1 MPMIQWTQEFTTGV
15 EAIDNDHKVLISL
28 INQLGEAIRSGEPQP
43 TVRRVLDELVEY
55 TSYHFNREEALM
67 EACRY
72 PDLEAH
78 RRTHTTLKVQ
88 VADIRDR
95 YARHPEAVHARE
107 ILALLKNWLS
117 AHIMGRDKLYAPFMA
132 AKREEVRA
140 AADSFTTRTAGSAP
154 AIAAQQ
160 HLAAVQP

>member
-1 MPMIQWTQEFTTGV
+1 MPIIQWTQEFTTGV

-28 INQLGEAIRSGEPQP
+28 INQLGEAIRGGEPQA
-43 TVRRVLDELVEY
+43 TVRRVLDELVDY

-72 PDLEAH
+72 PDIEAH
-78 RRTHTTLKVQ
+78 RRTHNTLKVQ

-95 YARHPEAVHARE
+95 YIRHPEAVHARE

-132 AKREEVRA
+132 SRKDEVTA
-140 AADSFTTRTAGSAP
+140 AADTFTAQTTGSAAV

-160 HLAAVQP
+160 HVAL